1 MNDKERSKMQVA
13 EQCAETREEDLGYQM
28 VRHYNYLSSLNHE
41 WRNLCELAVKMYL
54 PNKKYIDKLEQQLKE
69 AESVIEFYGDV
80 ENWYTIETK
89 KDDHTALFCDYNNG
103 HKHARQYLVKY
114 KTNE

>member
-1 MNDKERSKMQVA
+1 MNDKERAKMQVA

-41 WRNLCELAVKMYL
+41 WSNLCELAVKMYL

-69 AESVIEFYGDV
+69 AENIVEFIFLNF
-80 ENWYTIETK
+80 EN
-89 KDDHTALFCDYNNG
+89 G
-103 HKHARQYLVKY
+103 QHADLAKNYFDKY
-114 KTNE
+114 KGDS

>member
-41 WRNLCELAVKMYL
+41 WSNLCELAVKMYL

-69 AESVIEFYGDV
+69 AEKVIEYF
-80 ENWYTIETK
+80 
-89 KDDHTALFCDYNNG
+89 ALKHWIQDCD
-103 HKHARQYLVKY
+103 KARQYLAKY
-114 KTNE
+114 RTNE

>member
-1 MNDKERSKMQVA
+1 MNDKEKAKIQIA

-41 WRNLCELAVKMYL
+41 WSNLCELAVKMYL
-54 PNKKYIDKLEQQLKE
+54 PNKKYINKLEQQLKE
-69 AESVIEFYGDV
+69 AVKRNEKLKECVLRIA
-80 ENWYTIETK
+80 NK
-89 KDDHTALFCDYNNG
+89 KWFGEVHND
-103 HKHARQYLVKY
+103 ARNTLEEVY